1 MKKSLHPEKR
11 TDTDLYYID
20 TSVLVAYYCPEPI
33 SEAVERFL
41 RRLEHPAIS
50 SLTEVEL
57 VSAIARKVR
66 DRELKKEDG
75 NRIINQYQLH
85 RQEAI
90 FNLITL
96 SETHFQTAFNVLSRF
111 HPPLKAL
118 DALHLSV
125 AMVGDLII
133 VTADRQL
140 SKAAK
145 NLGIKSK
152 EAGRP

>member
-1 MKKSLHPEKR
+1 M
-11 TDTDLYYID
+11 YYID

-41 RRLEHPAIS
+41 RRVERPAIS

-75 NRIINQYQLH
+75 NRILNQYKLH
-85 RQEAI
+85 RQDAI
-90 FNLITL
+90 LKWIVL
-96 SETHFQTAFNVLSRF
+96 GEIHFQTAFSILSGF
-111 HPPLKAL
+111 SLPLKAL

-125 AMVGDLII
+125 AMAADLII
-133 VTADRQL
+133 VSADGQL
-140 SKAAK
+140 LKAAK
-145 NLGIKSK
+145 ILGIKS
-152 EAGRP
+152 EAMGPGV